1 MSVQSEITRLEAAKA
16 AISQAIT
23 EKGVTVPT
31 GTMLDA
37 MASLIAAIEAGGGSG
52 GGELSIHNRKVQ
64 WGSFIPTQTFTG
76 YYVDYDSESFGGY
89 PSGCMYWVVSDVIQE
104 VDNRSAIMGA
114 YISDWYGATTGAL
127 TWGRSVSAYEASA
140 SSTSNSPTSAARLK
154 TPSGGS
160 IGSPLSGN
168 ASSYTVMS
176 NATSSRVKLGGSAG
190 LFVAGLEYQYILF
203 GGLEA

>member
-23 EKGVTVPT
+23 EKGVTVPN

-37 MASLIAAIEAGGGSG
+37 MAQLISAIEAGGGD
-52 GGELSIHNRKVQ
+52 LSIHNRKVQ

-76 YYVDYDSESFGGY
+76 YYVSYDSESFGGY
-89 PSGCMYWVVSDVIQE
+89 PSGCMYWVVSDVIQH
-104 VDNRSAIMGA
+104 VDERSAIMGA
-114 YISDWYGATTGAL
+114 YMSDWYGATTGAL
-127 TWGRSVSAYEASA
+127 TWGRSVSAYESSA

-154 TPSGGS
+154 TASGGS
-160 IGSPLSGN
+160 IGSPMSGN

-176 NATSSRVKLGGSAG
+176 GATSSRVKLGGSAG
-190 LFVAGLEYQYILF
+190 QFVAGLEYQYILF